1 MKRLLVAARANP
13 KRWAELFRNQLPGH
27 EVLDEVPASDEA
39 PVAYMV
45 VGRPPPGLISHL
57 PGLEVVLSLN
67 AGVEHLL
74 ADGEVP
80 GHIPIVKLVDDGL
93 TAGMVDWVLA
103 ETLAWHRNLLAYHAQ
118 QAERCWAPLPE
129 KLARE
134 RRVSVL
140 GAGALGTPVVELLVR
155 VGFAARFW
163 SRTPH
168 DIRGAAGFA
177 GRERLGA
184 AVEDADILINL
195 LPLTPETANLLD
207 RFVFE
212 RLAPGALLINAAR
225 GAHVNEADLLAALES
240 GRLSSAVLDVFREE
254 PLPPEHP
261 FWAHPKVTVSPHV
274 ASLTHLHTAVAAMA
288 ANIRRY
294 ERGEPLLNVVDRAR
308 GY

>member
-1 MKRLLVAARANP
+1 M
-13 KRWAELFRNQLPGH
+13 
-27 EVLDEVPASDEA
+27 PASAEA
-39 PVAYMV
+39 PVVYAV
-45 VGRPPPGLISHL
+45 VGRPPPGLIGSL

-93 TAGMVDWVLA
+93 TAGMVEWVLA
-103 ETLAWHRNLLAYHAQ
+103 ETMTWHRNLLAYRAQ
-118 QAERCWAPLPE
+118 QAERRWAPLPE

-140 GAGALGTPVVELLVR
+140 GAGALGTPVIEVLVR
-155 VGFAARFW
+155 LGFATRFW

-177 GRERLGA
+177 GRERLGP
-184 AVEDADILINL
+184 AVEGSDILINL

-212 RLAPGALLINAAR
+212 RLASGALLINAAR
-225 GAHVNEADLLAALES
+225 GAHVNEADLLAALDL

-254 PLPPEHP
+254 PLPPDHP

-274 ASLTHLHTAVAAMA
+274 ASLTHPQTAVAAMA

-294 ERGEPLLNVVDRAR
+294 ERGEPLLHVVDRAR

>member
-13 KRWAELFRNQLPGH
+13 KRWAELFRDQLAGH
-27 EVLDEVPASDEA
+27 EVLDEMPASDHV
-39 PVAYMV
+39 PVAYVV
-45 VGRPPPGLISHL
+45 VGRPPPGLIGRL
-57 PGLEVVLSLN
+57 TGLEVVLSLN

-103 ETLAWHRNLLAYHAQ
+103 ETLAWHRNLLAYRTQ
-118 QAERCWAPLPE
+118 QAERRWAPLPE

-140 GAGALGTPVVELLVR
+140 GVGALGTPVVELLVR
-155 VGFAARFW
+155 VGFATRFW

-168 DIRGAAGFA
+168 DIGGAAGFA

-184 AVEDADILINL
+184 AVEGADILINL
-195 LPLTPETANLLD
+195 LPLTPQTTNLLD

-212 RLAPGALLINAAR
+212 QLAPGALLINAAR
-225 GAHVNEADLLAALES
+225 GAHVNEVDLLAALDS

-254 PLPPEHP
+254 PLPPDHP

-274 ASLTHLHTAVAAMA
+274 ASPTHPQTAVAAMA

-294 ERGEPLLNVVDRAR
+294 ERGEPLLHVVDRAR